1 MKTAL
6 IAIAILSRLPCR
18 RLRDDRNGNLN
29 IATYLQGY
37 CREDGYVAILQ
48 HLALLVSNSTA
59 VDDLTIIV
67 QPLRAQV
74 VKFTRPGCGSRL
86 AEVSG
91 ILRDQSQITH
101 CYGLP
106 RKCYK
111 EEQHYRE
118 QCFKRVNGASS

>member
-1 MKTAL
+1 MTVL
-6 IAIAILSRLPCR
+6 VERLNCC
-18 RLRDDRNGNLN
+18 GS
-29 IATYLQGY
+29 T
-37 CREDGYVAILQ
+37 CVA
-48 HLALLVSNSTA
+48 ALLLKNA
-59 VDDLTIIV
+59 VHWIYYKHLPALVIDCKQLLLGAL
-67 QPLRAQV
+67 Q
-74 VKFTRPGCGSRL
+74 CGSRL

>member
-1 MKTAL
+1 MTVL
-6 IAIAILSRLPCR
+6 V
-18 RLRDDRNGNLN
+18 
-29 IATYLQGY
+29 
-37 CREDGYVAILQ
+37 EQ